1 MEALDVPVAP
11 KTPRGSPKAPAG
23 DGPHMN
29 GYRYDF
35 ERPIAELEH
44 RLAEAR
50 KAPPREARPEAVRE
64 LEAQLEQLK
73 RRVYGNLT
81 PWQRV
86 QLARHPHRPY
96 TLDYVGLLLTEV
108 VELHG
113 DRLFSDD
120 RALVGGVGKLDG
132 RPCMVL
138 GHQKGRDTTENLM
151 RNFGSAHPEGY
162 RKALRLMRLAEKS
175 RLPVLIFID
184 TPGAYPGVGAE
195 ERGQAH
201 SIAHNMREM
210 ARIRTPLY
218 VCVIG
223 EGGSGGALGVGV
235 GDWAAMLENAYYS
248 VISPEGCAAILW
260 RDRARAPDA
269 AAALKLTSADL
280 LRLGIVDEMI
290 EEPLGGAHRDPQM
303 VAERLRAS
311 VLRFLKQVG
320 PLGTDEL
327 LERRY
332 ERFRRIGAV
341 ASLPI
346 PAAPP
351 VPPS

>member
-1 MEALDVPVAP
+1 
-11 KTPRGSPKAPAG
+11 
-23 DGPHMN
+23 MN

-35 ERPIAELEH
+35 EKPIAELEH

-50 KAPPREARPEAVRE
+50 KAAEREKRPEAIRT
-64 LEAQLEQLK
+64 LEVQLEQLK
-73 RRVYGNLT
+73 RKVYGALT

-86 QLARHPHRPY
+86 QLARHPQRPY
-96 TLDYVGLLLTEV
+96 TLDYAERLLTDV
-108 VELHG
+108 TRLHG

-120 RALVGGVGKLDG
+120 RALVGGLGKFEG
-132 RPCMVL
+132 RSCLFL
-138 GHQKGRDTTENLM
+138 GHQKGRDTKENLM

-162 RKALRLMRLAEKS
+162 RKALRLLRLAEKL
-175 RLPVLIFID
+175 RLPALVFID
-184 TPGAYPGVGAE
+184 TPGAYPGIGAE

-210 ARIRTPLY
+210 ARINTPIY
-218 VCVIG
+218 ICIIG

-235 GDWAAMLENAYYS
+235 GDWVAMLENAYYS

-269 AAALKLTSADL
+269 AAALKLTAADL
-280 LRLGIVDEMI
+280 IQLGIVDEAI
-290 EEPLGGAHRDPQM
+290 DEPLGGAHRDPEL

-311 VLRFLKQVG
+311 ILRFLKSVEG
-320 PLGTDEL
+320 LPAETL

-332 ERFRRIGAV
+332 ERFRKLGVFSSAQA
-341 ASLPI
+341 ASLT
-346 PAAPP
+346 PA
-351 VPPS
+351 SS

>member
-1 MEALDVPVAP
+1 
-11 KTPRGSPKAPAG
+11 
-23 DGPHMN
+23 MN

-35 ERPIAELEH
+35 EKPIAELEH
-44 RLAEAR
+44 RLQEVAQGPERERRAEAIR
-50 KAPPREARPEAVRE
+50 A

-73 RRVYGNLT
+73 RRIYGHLT

-86 QLARHPHRPY
+86 QLARHPQRPY
-96 TLDYVGLLLTEV
+96 TLDYLGLLFSDV
-108 VELHG
+108 VQIHG

-120 RALVGGVGKLDG
+120 RALVGGLATLEG
-132 RPCMVL
+132 RSCVVL
-138 GHQKGRDTTENLM
+138 GHQKGRDTKENLM

-162 RKALRLMRLAEKS
+162 RKAMRLMALGEKF
-175 RLPVLIFID
+175 RLPVIIFID

-201 SIAHNMREM
+201 SIAYNMREM
-210 ARIRTPLY
+210 ARLQTPVY

-235 GDWAAMLENAYYS
+235 GDWASMLENAYYS

-280 LRLGIVDEMI
+280 LQLGIIDEAI
-290 EEPLGGAHRDPQM
+290 EEPLGGAHRDPQV
-303 VAERLRAS
+303 VAERIRAS
-311 VLRFLKQVG
+311 ILRFLKQVEG
-320 PLGTDEL
+320 VPTADL
-327 LERRY
+327 LTKRY
-332 ERFRRIGAV
+332 DRFRKIGAF
-341 ASLPI
+341 ASRQA
-346 PAAPP
+346 AAPP
-351 VPPS
+351 SS